1 VKLNYSDAVVAN
13 NARFKLFFPAY
24 TSYVSMKGVF
34 FPMEA
39 ASRILHSYL
48 HINRRMAEE
57 LRGQVGKRNLT
68 FPQTMALYLLHEEGP
83 MPISNLAT
91 ATGSANST
99 ISGVVDR
106 LEKMG
111 LIRRVRSE
119 QDRRVIYVATTDR
132 FENMYEAASGSMLGS
147 FEGLIG
153 AMNEDEL
160 DRVESGLRTLE
171 SALDSSED

>member
-1 VKLNYSDAVVAN
+1 
-13 NARFKLFFPAY
+13 
-24 TSYVSMKGVF
+24 
-34 FPMEA
+34 
-39 ASRILHSYL
+39 
-48 HINRRMAEE
+48 
-57 LRGQVGKRNLT
+57 
-68 FPQTMALYLLHEEGP
+68 MALYLLHEEGP

-153 AMNEDEL
+153 ALNEDDI
-160 DRVESGLRTLE
+160 DRVENGLRTLE